1 MLNLS
6 RRVGESILIG
16 EDIVVTILAVKGK
29 QVRIG
34 LSAPDGISIMREEI
48 APRLTVV
55 GVDRPAEPANSPTLH
70 GTIDGAVEGK

>member
-16 EDIVVTILAVKGK
+16 ENIVITILAVKGK

-34 LSAPDGISIMREEI
+34 LSAPGDVSILREEI
-48 APRLTVV
+48 VPKLTLVKD
-55 GVDRPAEPANSPTLH
+55 DRNDCDH
-70 GTIDGAVEGK
+70 GERSAGQADS

>member
-16 EDIVVTILAVKGK
+16 DDIVITILAVKGK

-34 LSAPDGISIMREEI
+34 LSAPAGISIMREEI
-48 APRLTVV
+48 APKLGVV
-55 GVDRPAEPANSPTLH
+55 RDDGHIEPVRPGNLVDTLN
-70 GTIDGAVEGK
+70 GRIEGE